1 MPRRRRFTIIFA
13 PETLAHLDFIER
25 KDHRLIRDAIEEQ
38 LSFLP
43 AQVTRNRKPLEQPAP
58 FDAAWEL
65 RCGPGNCFR
74 VFYEVESTTRVIRVL
89 AIGIKER
96 NQLRIGGE
104 EFEP

>member
-13 PETLAHLDFIER
+13 PETLAHLDVIEQ
-25 KDHRLIRDAIEEQ
+25 KDHRLIRQAIEKQ

-43 AQVTRNRKPLEQPAP
+43 EQVTRNRKRLEQPAP
-58 FDAAWEL
+58 FGATWEL
-65 RCGPGNCFR
+65 RFGPGNRFR
-74 VFYEVESTTRVIRVL
+74 VFYEVESATRVIHVL

-96 NQLRIGGE
+96 NKLRIGGE